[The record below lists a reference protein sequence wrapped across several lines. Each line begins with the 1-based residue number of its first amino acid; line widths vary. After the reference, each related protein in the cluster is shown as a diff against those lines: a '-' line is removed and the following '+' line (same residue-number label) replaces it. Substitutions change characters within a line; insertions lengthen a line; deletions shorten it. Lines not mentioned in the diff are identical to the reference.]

1 MIGLPQYQEQAQ
13 KFLGDFFRAKRK
25 ELQKTAPLLLPFFD
39 RTTEYMLRQKS
50 KRLRGYLVCAGYQ
63 LVAGKLPAGVARLSI
78 IAEMFHAY
86 LLIED
91 DIIDRDEQ
99 RRGGKT
105 LHIALAHTQ
114 RRHPDAKHLGM
125 SHAVLLAG
133 LLGIWA
139 RQLILA
145 SAFPLSRKH
154 HVLRKAESMLEETHY
169 GEMLD
174 VLLASGSRATERD
187 IVLVYLMKTARY
199 TFEAPLHMGAIL
211 AGAPKNDLAALS
223 RFAVPVGIAFQ
234 MQDDLLGLFG
244 TKRQIGKPVT
254 SDLEEQKKTLP
265 FLYARQMLAPSLR
278 KAFDRLLAQRPTR
291 KSLAAVRRMV
301 ESSGARSACAKAAR
315 LMVEN
320 GKRALTGHTRF
331 GIQGVSRLV
340 QLADFVVRRTY

>member
-1 MIGLPQYQEQAQ
+1 MIKLSGYQEQAQ
-13 KFLGDFFRAKRK
+13 RLLGEFFRAKRR
-25 ELQKTAPLLLPFFD
+25 ELQKNTPLLLPLFD
-39 RTTEYMLRQKS
+39 RTMEYMMRPKS
-50 KRLRGYLVCAGYQ
+50 KRVRGYLVCAGYQ
-63 LVAGKLPAGVARLSI
+63 LVSGKLPAEVVRLSI
-78 IAEMFHAY
+78 IAEMLHAY

-105 LHIALAHTQ
+105 LHISLAHVH
-114 RRHPDAKHLGM
+114 RRHPDAEHLGM

-139 RQLILA
+139 RQRIHA
-145 SAFPLSRKH
+145 SAFPLARKER
-154 HVLRKAESMLEETHY
+154 VLRKVESMLEETHY

-174 VLLASGSRATERD
+174 VLLASGGRATERD
-187 IVLVYLMKTARY
+187 IVLVYLLKTARY
-199 TFEAPLHMGAIL
+199 TFEAPLHIGAIL

-223 RFAVPVGIAFQ
+223 RFAIPVGIAFQ

-265 FLYARQMLAPSLR
+265 FLYARQMLTPSQR
-278 KAFDRLLAQRPTR
+278 KPFDRLLVQRPTR

-301 ESSGARSACAKAAR
+301 ESSGARFACAEAAR
-315 LMVEN
+315 QMVEE
-320 GKRALTGHTRF
+320 GKKALTDHPGF
-331 GIQGVSRLV
+331 GIQEVSRLI
-340 QLADFVVRRTY
+340 QLADFVVQRSY